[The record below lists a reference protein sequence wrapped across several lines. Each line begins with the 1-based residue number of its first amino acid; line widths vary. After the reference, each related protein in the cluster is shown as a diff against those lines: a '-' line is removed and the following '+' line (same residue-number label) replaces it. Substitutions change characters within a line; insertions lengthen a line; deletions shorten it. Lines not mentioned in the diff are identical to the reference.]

1 MLLKKIHR
9 LKKSLNIKE
18 HIERIICQIEEDY
31 NGKIQSLKV
40 ELSESKEVYD
50 SKIQSLNVELSDL
63 VEDNKIKNLK
73 ISDMNE
79 KIAFYEKET
88 NSLTNDVMLLSA
100 ALKDMYVVFETMMA
114 NIESKKSFDYEE
126 EVKDKKKKV
135 FH

>member
-18 HIERIICQIEEDY
+18 HVERIICQIEEDY
-31 NGKIQSLKV
+31 NGKIQSLK
-40 ELSESKEVYD
+40 
-50 SKIQSLNVELSDL
+50 VELSDL

-100 ALKDMYVVFETMMA
+100 ALKDMYVVFEAMMA

-126 EVKDKKKKV
+126 DVKDKKKKV

>member
-1 MLLKKIHR
+1 MLLKKIHH

-31 NGKIQSLKV
+31 NNKIQSLKV
-40 ELSESKEVYD
+40 ELSELKKDYD
-50 SKIQSLNVELSDL
+50 SKIESLNTELSDL

-100 ALKDMYVVFETMMA
+100 ALKDMYVVFEAMMS

-126 EVKDKKKKV
+126 EVKNKKKKV